1 MFNDINEES
10 RKAFVRELSG
20 VATQDDQRKRAIGA
34 LGERWILHPANA
46 PVKGSYNPLTGKRL
60 G

>member
-1 MFNDINEES
+1 MFDANEES

-20 VATQDDQRKRAIGA
+20 VATQDDLRKRAIGT

-46 PVKGSYNPLTGKRL
+46 PVKGVYNPLTGKRL
-60 G
+60 A